1 VKEKFY
7 ENNRQSTR
15 RISMKT
21 ITKQRLS
28 LLAICC
34 LILISCTPAAR
45 AQNGAPSHLP
55 TSDTPSDV
63 LTRGFSVDFSQCTE
77 FAGVGPVD
85 FAKASSLV
93 QPAFTTLP
101 VGSTAAIVVRA
112 TSCASAQVNG
122 GVGVPTIIS
131 QIGIEI
137 VPPDGTGDIN
147 NYTLIYV
154 TDNAQLALAFRLV
167 GLPAIFDPTITY
179 EFTYDSTGKSGELY
193 VEAEGAGLPAYFLTG
208 TETHPSGPGSDFK
221 ANWWFDGPAG
231 VIKQASD
238 FPNIAFGTT
247 NVSLHTTRESALGK
261 LIGGNTDVD
270 FHFFPVRGVYAGA
283 HMDVTIGSR

>member
-1 VKEKFY
+1 
-7 ENNRQSTR
+7 
-15 RISMKT
+15 MKT
-21 ITKQRLS
+21 IAKKPVRLLS
-28 LLAICC
+28 FCC
-34 LILISCTPAAR
+34 LILLTCAPIAW
-45 AQNGAPSHLP
+45 AQTGAPSRPP
-55 TSDTPSDV
+55 TSDPQSDV
-63 LTRGFSVDFSQCTE
+63 LTRGFSVDFTQCTE

-85 FAKASSLV
+85 LAKASSLV

-112 TSCASAQVNG
+112 TSCAGAQVNG
-122 GVGVPTIIS
+122 GPTVPTIIS
-131 QIGIEI
+131 QIGVEI

-147 NYTLIYV
+147 NFTLVYV

-208 TETHPSGPGSDFK
+208 TETDPTGPGSDFK
-221 ANWWFDGPAG
+221 ANWWYTGPAG

-238 FPNIAFGTT
+238 FPNIAFGTP
-247 NVSLHTTRESALGK
+247 NVSLHTTRESVLGK
-261 LIGGNTDVD
+261 LIGGNTDAD
-270 FHFFPVRGVYAGA
+270 FHFFPVRGVYAAA
-283 HMDVTIGSR
+283 HMDVTISSR